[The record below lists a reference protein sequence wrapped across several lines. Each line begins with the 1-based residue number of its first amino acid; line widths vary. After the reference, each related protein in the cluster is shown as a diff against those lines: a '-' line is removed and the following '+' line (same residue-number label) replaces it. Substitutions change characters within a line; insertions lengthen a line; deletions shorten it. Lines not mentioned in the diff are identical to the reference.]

1 MAKTASALLDTSVIV
16 HYLTG
21 APADLADRAAAILD
35 GEADL
40 GVTDV
45 VIVET
50 AYVLLSVYEV
60 SRQEVVDHLIALLRK
75 RNVHPIGLAGDRVLE
90 ALLLCRPSGRIS
102 FADAMTWAAARER
115 KIPRIYTFDGRFPEN
130 GVELKA

>member
-1 MAKTASALLDTSVIV
+1 MAKTARALLDTSVIV
-16 HYLTG
+16 RYLTG
-21 APADLADRAAAILD
+21 APADLADRAADILD
-35 GEADL
+35 GETGL

-60 SRQEVVDHLIALLRK
+60 PRHEVVDHLIALLRK
-75 RNVHPIGLAGDRVLE
+75 SNVHPVGLTGDRMLE

-115 KIPRIYTFDGRFPEN
+115 QIPRIYTFDGRFPGD